1 MRLVIATT
9 CLAAMCAVT
18 AGAQTSEKVTRS
30 KITVEDGK
38 SVTLTGCVATSG
50 TGFILT
56 NAADKESALASSYV
70 LISDDENLSK
80 HVGHRV
86 QVKGKVTD
94 QGDGKVKV
102 ETKSKTKVEHG
113 DDIETS
119 RRTEI
124 QGDPRMAY
132 LGVKSI
138 KTIAAV
144 CP

>member
-1 MRLVIATT
+1 MKLVTATT
-9 CLAAMCAVT
+9 CLAAMCAVS
-18 AGAQTSEKVTRS
+18 AGAQTSERVTKS

-38 SVTLTGCVATSG
+38 SVTLTGCVAASG

-56 NAADKESALASSYV
+56 NVADKESALEGNYV

-80 HVGHRV
+80 HVGRRV

-94 QGDGKVKV
+94 QGDGKVKI

-119 RRTEI
+119 RRTEV

-132 LGVKSI
+132 LGVRSI
-138 KTIAAV
+138 KTIAPV